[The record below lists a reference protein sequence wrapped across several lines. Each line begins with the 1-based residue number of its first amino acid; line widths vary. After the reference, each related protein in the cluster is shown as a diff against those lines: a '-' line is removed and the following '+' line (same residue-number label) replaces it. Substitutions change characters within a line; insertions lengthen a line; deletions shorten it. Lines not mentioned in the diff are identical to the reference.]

1 MVKLSDF
8 NGRELEDL
16 SQEELQ
22 DLKNVLEFHIK
33 TKTPSGPTATLELLF
48 DSIKTELLKELKY
61 EILPLTILKKKKVKT
76 YKKLKEVDQFLI
88 KYLEVLIGKD
98 WNYKEYGRF
107 TNLYTMFMV
116 KLLKDYN
123 IILTLD
129 NILNMYT
136 YFPSKLDKEL
146 PGYIKNS
153 NFLKVLL
160 SK

>member
-8 NGRELEDL
+8 KDKEFKDL
-16 SQEELQ
+16 TKEELQ

-116 KLLKDYN
+116 KWLLQCA
-123 IILTLD
+123 IPLTIENL
-129 NILNMYT
+129 LNMYT
-136 YFPSKLDKEL
+136 YFPSQLNKEL
-146 PGYIKNS
+146 PGYIMNS